1 MVILR
6 SMKTYQSA
14 QALGFFDVELRVQWL
29 EAKGN
34 PLSRLEAVIDW
45 ESFRPLLEQALAKP
59 AKGPGGRPAH
69 DPLKMFKLLV
79 VQRYYNLSDE
89 QTEYQVSDRLS
100 FQKFAG
106 WTVADKVPDANTLW
120 DFREALV
127 RADVFE
133 KLFEQF
139 AQQLQAQ
146 GLLAQE
152 GKLVDASFV
161 DVPRQRNTR
170 AENATIKAGSVPGA
184 WAEPPAKQPQKDVD
198 ARWTKKNA
206 EVHYGY
212 KNHVKADAKSKL
224 IERYAVTDA
233 SVHDSQ
239 KLAEL
244 VATTDGAVYADSAY
258 RSAEAEAMLA
268 QKQVTSCIH
277 ERAYRNRPLSDAQ
290 KESNRQKSKI
300 RARIEHIFGFMS
312 QSMKGFYLRYIGR
325 RRNAAAIGL
334 INLIYN
340 LARYE
345 QIVRLKLL
353 PRIAA

>member
-1 MVILR
+1 MQFKIGA
-6 SMKTYQSA
+6 MKTHPTVQTFGC
-14 QALGFFDVELRVQWL
+14 LDVELRVPRL
-29 EAKGN
+29 EAKGD
-34 PLSRLEAVIDW
+34 PLNRLDTVIDW
-45 ESFRPLLEQALAKP
+45 EGFCPLLVQALAKP
-59 AKGPGGRPAH
+59 ANGPGGRPAH
-69 DPLKMFKLLV
+69 DPVKMFKLLV

-89 QTEYQVSDRLS
+89 PTEYQVSDRLS

-127 RADVFE
+127 RAEVFE
-133 KLFEQF
+133 KLFAQF

-161 DVPRQRNTR
+161 DVPRQRNPR
-170 AENATIKAGSVPGA
+170 AENATIQAGGVPEA
-184 WAEPPAKQPQKDVD
+184 WAEQPAKQPQKDVD
-198 ARWTKKNA
+198 ARWTKKHA

-224 IERYAVTDA
+224 LERYAVTDA

-244 VATTDGAVYADSAY
+244 VATADGEVYADSAY

-268 QKQVTSCIH
+268 QKQVTSQIH
-277 ERAYRNRPLSDAQ
+277 ERAYRNRPLTEEQ
-290 KESNRQKSKI
+290 KASNRKKSKI
-300 RARIEHIFGFMS
+300 RARIEHVFGFMS

-325 RRNAAAIGL
+325 RRNVGAIGL

-340 LARYE
+340 SPATNRSCG
-345 QIVRLKLL
+345 
-353 PRIAA
+353 

>member
-1 MVILR
+1 
-6 SMKTYQSA
+6 MKTHPTA
-14 QALGFFDVELRVQWL
+14 QTFGCFDVELRVQWL
-29 EAKGN
+29 EAKGD
-34 PLSRLEAVIDW
+34 PLSRLDTVIDW
-45 ESFRPLLEQALAKP
+45 EGFRPLLVQALAKP
-59 AKGPGGRPAH
+59 ANGPGGRPAN
-69 DPLKMFKLLV
+69 DPVKMFKLLV

-133 KLFEQF
+133 QLFEQF

-146 GLLAQE
+146 GLLAQA

-161 DVPRQRNTR
+161 DVPRQRNPR
-170 AENATIKAGSVPGA
+170 AENATIKAGGVPEA
-184 WAEPPAKQPQKDVD
+184 WAETPAKQQQKDVD
-198 ARWTKKNA
+198 ARWTKKHA

-212 KNHVKADAKSKL
+212 KNHVKADAKSQL
-224 IERYAVTDA
+224 LERHAVTDA
-233 SVHDSQ
+233 SVPDSQ

-244 VATTDGAVYADSAY
+244 VATADGEVYAGSAD

-268 QKQVTSCIH
+268 QKPVTSHLH
-277 ERAYRNRPLSDAQ
+277 ERAYRNRPLTDEQ
-290 KESNRQKSKI
+290 KASHRQQSKL
-300 RARIEHIFGFMS
+300 RARIEHVFGYLS
-312 QSMKGFYLRYIGR
+312 QSMKGFYLRYLGR

-345 QIVRLKLL
+345 PIVRLKLL
-353 PRIAA
+353 PRNAA